1 VATIEH
7 PSAGRWKAVL
17 ADGDDVLAC
26 QNINV
31 AARRPTPP
39 EPSAGPIWPAKYKW
53 NRANENL
60 YALFV
65 ERLFDYPLEDERTWS
80 SLQPLLRDAD
90 RNLFFDYRSLD
101 EEADLKFAPDC
112 ADFPYVLRAY
122 FAWKLRLPFGYR
134 RCTRGRT
141 GKPPNCDQPGA
152 GDNLMSRL
160 ELPGKGGLLQE
171 RGDVEAFELFVN
183 NYVRSA
189 VHSSSG
195 RTLPDDDLTDYYPV
209 PLTREAL
216 QPGTVFADPYGHVLV
231 LVDWVPQPL
240 HGSGILIG
248 ADAQPDGT
256 IGQRRFWRGT
266 FLFDPDTNSGGAG
279 FKAFRPRVAVE
290 EPVSVEVARGASHG
304 AAESIQRSTVE
315 RMGHLEDIGN
325 AELRKTREHVPF
337 SLQQYEGSA
346 DEFYD
351 RVEALINPRPLD
363 PKTQLLALI
372 DGLAESVARR
382 VNSIDNAEKWRV
394 EHERDVIDLPEGDGI
409 FLANGPWEDF
419 STPSRDLRLLIS
431 IDTVRAFS
439 RRVRQAPERF
449 GLAPASAAQE
459 DRPGVGGALE
469 QKPVDQKIAELDALL
484 QSELARRNFS
494 YTRSDGSQ
502 QSLPLAAVVERAT
515 AFEMAYNPNDC
526 PEVRWGAPA
535 DSEEIS
541 TCRRH
546 SPPEQRAKMETYRHW
561 FATRTRPPE

>member
-1 VATIEH
+1 
-7 PSAGRWKAVL
+7 
-17 ADGDDVLAC
+17 
-26 QNINV
+26 
-31 AARRPTPP
+31 
-39 EPSAGPIWPAKYKW
+39 
-53 NRANENL
+53 
-60 YALFV
+60 
-65 ERLFDYPLEDERTWS
+65 
-80 SLQPLLRDAD
+80 
-90 RNLFFDYRSLD
+90 
-101 EEADLKFAPDC
+101 
-112 ADFPYVLRAY
+112 
-122 FAWKLRLPFGYR
+122 
-134 RCTRGRT
+134 
-141 GKPPNCDQPGA
+141 
-152 GDNLMSRL
+152 
-160 ELPGKGGLLQE
+160 
-171 RGDVEAFELFVN
+171 LFVN
-183 NYVRSA
+183 NYVRTA

-240 HGSGILIG
+240 NGSGILIG

-266 FLFDPDTNSGGAG
+266 FLFDPDTSSGGAG
-279 FKAFRPRVAVE
+279 FKAFRPRLAVD
-290 EPVSVEVARGASHG
+290 EPVSVEVARGASPG
-304 AAESIQRSTVE
+304 AAEGTERSSVE
-315 RMGHLEDIGN
+315 RSGHLEDIGN
-325 AELRKTREHVPF
+325 AELRKTHEHVPF

-346 DEFYD
+346 DDFYD

-394 EHERDVIDLPEGDGI
+394 EHERDVIDLPDGDGI

-439 RRVRQAPERF
+439 RRVAQAPQRF
-449 GLAPASAAQE
+449 GLAPAGVAAQAS
-459 DRPGVGGALE
+459 RPSLGAHL
-469 QKPVDQKIAELDALL
+469 DQEIAELDALL
-484 QSELARRNFS
+484 QSELARRKFS
-494 YTRSDGSQ
+494 YRRSDGSEQ
-502 QSLPLAAVVERAT
+502 TLPLGAVVERAT

-526 PEVRWGAPA
+526 PELRWGAA
-535 DSEEIS
+535 AASEEVS